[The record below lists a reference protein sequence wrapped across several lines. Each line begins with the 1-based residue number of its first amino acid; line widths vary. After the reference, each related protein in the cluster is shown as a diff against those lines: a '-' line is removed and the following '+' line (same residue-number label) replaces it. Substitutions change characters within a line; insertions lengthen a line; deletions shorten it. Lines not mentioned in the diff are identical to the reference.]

1 MKERTFETIVIRP
14 SWKYYALN
22 MGWLALLSMVLLFI
36 GGMDGVIFHLPLYV
50 ASGVIGAFALYQFL
64 YLKKIFFFVTNEQLI
79 VQRGVFLRTWD
90 YIELYRIIDF
100 IEHQDL
106 LQQLIGLKVV
116 TIHSTDRTNPR
127 LQLIGIPI
135 ERNIVQNIRE
145 RVIYNRSI
153 RNIHEFSNLI

>member
-64 YLKKIFFFVTNEQLI
+64 YLKKIIFFVTNEQLI

-100 IEHQDL
+100 TEHQDL
-106 LQQLIGLKVV
+106 LQQLIGRKIWLHRKEVSPV
-116 TIHSTDRTNPR
+116 PFTPEKAMRATAEAAMQSAISQVSTFLR
-127 LQLIGIPI
+127 LT
-135 ERNIVQNIRE
+135 
-145 RVIYNRSI
+145 
-153 RNIHEFSNLI
+153 

>member
-64 YLKKIFFFVTNEQLI
+64 YLKKIIFFVTNEQLI

-100 IEHQDL
+100 TESKLHLTKTQDRKSRPASAADWL
-106 LQQLIGLKVV
+106 EGCDDSQY
-116 TIHSTDRTNPR
+116 R
-127 LQLIGIPI
+127 
-135 ERNIVQNIRE
+135 QNQSKTATHR
-145 RVIYNRSI
+145 
-153 RNIHEFSNLI
+153 HPH